1 MSSCRNAG
9 ALIVIDAIIKKKKK
23 KSVLCWSVL
32 LPRNCSLQKLG
43 DTSVVLSAALCTGK
57 FLTFSFPN
65 KQRAWSRVDDLTP
78 SLCFLICEIIQR
90 SSIRLDKRA
99 FVCSESAEFNRSKLS
114 VAVQAPSVAQ
124 YARRAFPI
132 GTVALWMF
140 LGLKAVVPSHM
151 ISSSHVRTRKNTSMK
166 LPTFLGKM
174 WADKKGL
181 VADAYQVEGL
191 RGINL
196 GVETIRERGAVEG
209 KPQLQNSRD
218 KGLHKTLKG
227 NKTVSNFW

>member
-1 MSSCRNAG
+1 MKLFKEVRFALTKEPLCALNLQSPTEANSLWLCRH
-9 ALIVIDAIIKKKKK
+9 
-23 KSVLCWSVL
+23 
-32 LPRNCSLQKLG
+32 
-43 DTSVVLSAALCTGK
+43 
-57 FLTFSFPN
+57 
-65 KQRAWSRVDDLTP
+65 RAWLSMHDGHFP
-78 SLCFLICEIIQR
+78 SG
-90 SSIRLDKRA
+90 
-99 FVCSESAEFNRSKLS
+99 
-114 VAVQAPSVAQ
+114 PSHS
-124 YARRAFPI
+124 
-132 GTVALWMF
+132 GMF

-166 LPTFLGKM
+166 LPTFLGNTC
-174 WADKKGL
+174 ADKKGL